1 MIDCVVVRFFK
12 MYNDNN
18 NENND
23 RKQERRQKI
32 HKYKK
37 KNSSFYGEEDKPVG
51 KVKPEY
57 KKIKESFE
65 DEEWDDWDKY
75 YNH

>member
-1 MIDCVVVRFFK
+1 MH
-12 MYNDNN
+12 YEN

-32 HKYKK
+32 HKHKK
-37 KNSSFYGEEDKPVG
+37 KSPSFYDEEDLSHNRIK
-51 KVKPEY
+51 KEY
-57 KKIKESFE
+57 KKIKETFD
-65 DEEWDDWDKY
+65 DEEWEDWDKY